1 MTFIAPIDETTTPTG
16 TVDES
21 TVAVLTACDVCEHP
35 IAEHDSISLRYCK
48 ATLSSAL
55 SRNCICNAGG
65 A

>member
-1 MTFIAPIDETTTPTG
+1 MTFIAPTDETTTPTG
-16 TVDES
+16 VVDES
-21 TVAVLTACDVCEHP
+21 IVEALAACDVCEHP

-55 SRNCICNAGG
+55 SRHCICRTGG

>member
-1 MTFIAPIDETTTPTG
+1 MTFIAPTDDTTSSVG
-16 TVDES
+16 VVDES
-21 TVAVLTACDVCEHP
+21 VALACDVCVHP

-55 SRNCICNAGG
+55 SRRCICAPSG